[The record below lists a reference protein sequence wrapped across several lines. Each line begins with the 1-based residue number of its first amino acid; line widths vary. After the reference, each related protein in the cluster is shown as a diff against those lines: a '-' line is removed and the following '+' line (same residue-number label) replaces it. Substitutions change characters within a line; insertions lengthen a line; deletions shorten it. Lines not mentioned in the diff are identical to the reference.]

1 MEPVL
6 LGVAFALLLTIA
18 AGVIRVSRGPTDAD
32 RMLAALLF
40 GTAGVA
46 ILLLL
51 SQALALP
58 AAIDVALVFA
68 VLASVVGVAFA
79 TRRPVAPPGGDPR

>member
-1 MEPVL
+1 MDAVL
-6 LGVAFALLLTIA
+6 LGAAFALLVTIA
-18 AGVIRVSRGPTDAD
+18 AGVIRISRGPTDAD

-40 GTAGVA
+40 GTAGVG

-79 TRRPVAPPGGDPR
+79 TRRSVAPTNEDPT